1 MWGRIVSSV
10 SSALDIN
17 LATLSGCI
25 DVLAVPQADGSL
37 RSSPFHVRFG
47 KAKLLRSRE
56 KEVTI
61 TVNGI
66 LIEDVTLT
74 LGAAGEAFFVEEIP
88 EGDDGDAS
96 PVADD
101 FDLVSPHGEFIT
113 GDSAKGS
120 HLDAE
125 RIASPTDVN
134 TKDGKPRVQFS
145 LCGDILFGTA
155 DEVLHDE
162 AVFSNNTISWE
173 ALEADPSLWFNPAL
187 VARFDSDGPVY
198 PSKVALPLICSW
210 VAFKKPISLSA
221 VQKLMAS
228 SLTSAPIE
236 DPSYLSWVYN
246 GSLASTGTGTGTST
260 STGSDPS
267 STGTVPNAEP
277 PHIQVKCVP
286 VLVDHT
292 TIEVQTPQ
300 HASVGDRYGVYG

>member
-125 RIASPTDVN
+125 RIASPTD
-134 TKDGKPRVQFS
+134 KDGKPRVQFS

-173 ALEADPSLWFNPAL
+173 ALE
-187 VARFDSDGPVY
+187 
-198 PSKVALPLICSW
+198 VALPLICSW